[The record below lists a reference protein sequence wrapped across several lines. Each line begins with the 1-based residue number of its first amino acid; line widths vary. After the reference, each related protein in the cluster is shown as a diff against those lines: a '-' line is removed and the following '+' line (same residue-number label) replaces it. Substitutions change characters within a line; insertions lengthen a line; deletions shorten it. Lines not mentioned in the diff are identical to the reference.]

1 MKLYN
6 GRTGF
11 ETFSHQKS
19 ILDPKCWLDLPMRY
33 QPYTSRLNQWLIR
46 LFFKMIPDS
55 RPPLDQS
62 VSKTMCQF

>member
-1 MKLYN
+1 MKLYH

-19 ILDPKCWLDLPMRY
+19 ILDKKCWLDLPMRC

-46 LFFKMIPDS
+46 LFL
-55 RPPLDQS
+55 R
-62 VSKTMCQF
+62 